1 MKKTAIKI
9 LITVVVLVLSY
20 LFITVFMVDNQ
31 AERDG
36 EIDLEIL
43 DSDDTL
49 LYTGDLVYKKGDTFF
64 DVLDRHFDLTCAT
77 RTYQPDPTC
86 SYTFHG
92 YTFHGIAYQGH
103 VLLGLE
109 GDDFALMT
117 DWRHTFLAI
126 ELFDGETYDFAT
138 EGISNVPYEDYV
150 GVRITV
156 REAREGAS

>member
-9 LITVVVLVLSY
+9 IITVVVLALSY

-36 EIDLEIL
+36 EISLEIL

-49 LYTGDLVYKKGDTFF
+49 LYTGELDYEKGDTFF

-86 SYTFHG
+86 SYA
-92 YTFHGIAYQGH
+92 FHGIAYQGH
-103 VLLGLE
+103 VLLGVE
-109 GDDFALMT
+109 GDDFLLMT

-126 ELFDGETYDFAT
+126 ELFDGETYVFAT

-156 REAREGAS
+156 REAREGTS